1 LNSPSVLIVDDHV
14 DSGVICAEAFK
25 VAGFTA
31 EVVHSTEKA
40 LARLARITPD
50 VVVLDLCLPRV
61 AGTEVLRQIRADER
75 LSNAFIIVASADPL
89 FAEKLLS
96 QVDLVLVK
104 PVGFGQLRALAERLS
119 GAASAGS

>member
-1 LNSPSVLIVDDHV
+1 LNSPSILIVDDHV
-14 DSGVICAEAFK
+14 DSGVICEEAFK
-25 VAGFTA
+25 VAGFTT
-31 EVVHSTEKA
+31 EVVHSAEKA
-40 LARLARITPD
+40 LARLAHMVPD

-75 LSNAFIIVASADPL
+75 LSDTFIIVASADPL

-104 PVGFGQLRALAERLS
+104 PIGFSQLRALAERL
-119 GAASAGS
+119 GGTVSAGR